1 MITREDVWRMDRD
14 TLGAMLSR
22 GHAIDLA
29 ALRGPYRG
37 VSLGL
42 GQLVERLTWKTF
54 RKRFWLDEAT
64 GEVVGHNERLVQTGL
79 DGAIVEKRDRSGRV
93 VTFGPFAVTP
103 LPADGTPFRCRAGL
117 LLDYGARHPAW
128 HPFARLRDPLVAL
141 NEGSAA
147 LLLGA
152 SYLAIGGGAKTPS
165 FFTLE
170 AEPAGER

>member
-14 TLGAMLSR
+14 TLGATLSR

-42 GQLVERLTWKTF
+42 GALVERLTWKTF

-79 DGAIVEKRDRSGRV
+79 DGEIVERRDRAGRA
-93 VTFGPFAVTP
+93 VTFGPFVVTP

-117 LLDYGARHPAW
+117 LLDYGLRHAAW
-128 HPFARLRDPLVAL
+128 HPLARLRDPLVAL

-152 SYLAIGGGAKTPS
+152 SYLATFGGVSTPS